1 LHCHK
6 VKLQKGD
13 HANSPKKL
21 SGGFIMY
28 YIGIDVS
35 KKDLSVFDGK
45 DLKFINKEGLTSFKK
60 YLKKKYNLSEIAI
73 IFEPTGVY
81 SLYLK
86 EFCAKNSI
94 KAYIVN
100 PKKSHNFT
108 RALGRRSKTDKIDA
122 RILYQFHKHIDL
134 KDIKIPRIDQEAK
147 TLASYLVSYEFALKQ
162 RVSLSHHLESLRDKG
177 LIALMKKEQKRA
189 KKLEDKIFNDIK
201 EYLDNNQNLKED
213 YQRMLTIP
221 GIGEKAAIALLT
233 LFKTY
238 QGTNRAQITA
248 LAGLDPIRRESGTSV
263 KGKVKISKNGK
274 GIYRKILFLPTIC
287 ATVYNHKIQSFYQR
301 LLANHKTKKLALIAS
316 MRKILLIAHA
326 MYRDKT
332 EYVAA

>member
-1 LHCHK
+1 
-6 VKLQKGD
+6 
-13 HANSPKKL
+13 
-21 SGGFIMY
+21 MY

-45 DLKFINKEGLTSFKK
+45 KDLKFINKEGLKSFKK
-60 YLKKKYNLSEIAI
+60 YLKKKVNFSDLVI

-86 EFCAKNSI
+86 EFCAENSI
-94 KAYIVN
+94 KAYIIN

-108 RALGRRSKTDKIDA
+108 RALGKRSKTDKIDA
-122 RILYQFHKHIDL
+122 QILYQFHKHIDP
-134 KDIKIPRIDQEAK
+134 KDIKVPKINQQAK

-162 RVSLSHHLESLRDKG
+162 RISLSNHLESLRDKG
-177 LIALMKKEQKRA
+177 LIALMKKDLKRA
-189 KKLEDKIFNDIK
+189 KMLEDKLFNDIL
-201 EYLDNNQNLKED
+201 EYVSKNQNLKED
-213 YQRMLTIP
+213 YQRLLTIS
-221 GIGEKAAIALLT
+221 GVGDKTAIALLT

-248 LAGLDPIRRESGTSV
+248 LVGLDPTRRESGTSV

-274 GIYRKILFLPTIC
+274 GIYRKIFYLPTIC
-287 ATVYNHKIQSFYQR
+287 ATVHNQKIRVFYQR
-301 LLANHKTKKLALIAS
+301 LLAHHKIKKLAVIAS

-332 EYVAA
+332 EYVAV

>member
-1 LHCHK
+1 
-6 VKLQKGD
+6 
-13 HANSPKKL
+13 
-21 SGGFIMY
+21 MY

-45 DLKFINKEGLTSFKK
+45 DLKFINKEGLKSFKK

-86 EFCAKNSI
+86 EFCAENSI

-122 RILYQFHKHIDL
+122 RTLYQFHKLIDL
-134 KDIKIPRIDQEAK
+134 KDIQVPKVNQQAK
-147 TLASYLVSYEFALKQ
+147 TLSSYLVSYEFALKQ
-162 RVSLSHHLESLRDKG
+162 RISLSHHLESLRDKQ
-177 LIALMKKEQKRA
+177 LITLIKKDLKRA
-189 KKLEDKIFNDIK
+189 KKLEDKIFHDIK
-201 EYLDNNQNLKED
+201 EYLGKNQNLKED
-213 YQRMLTIP
+213 YQRLSTIP

-248 LAGLDPIRRESGTSV
+248 LAGLDPVKRESGTSV
-263 KGKVKISKNGK
+263 KHKVKISKNGK
-274 GIYRKILFLPTIC
+274 GIYRKILYLPTLC
-287 ATVYNHKIQSFYQR
+287 ATVHNQKIRVFYQR
-301 LLANHKTKKLALIAS
+301 LLAHHKTKKLAVIAS

-332 EYVAA
+332 EYIAV

>member
-1 LHCHK
+1 
-6 VKLQKGD
+6 
-13 HANSPKKL
+13 
-21 SGGFIMY
+21 MY

-45 DLKFINKEGLTSFKK
+45 DLKFINQEGLTSFKK
-60 YLKKKYNLSEIAI
+60 YLKKKYHLSEIVI

-86 EFCAKNSI
+86 EFCAENSI
-94 KAYIVN
+94 KAYILN
-100 PKKSHNFT
+100 PKQSHNFA
-108 RALGRRSKTDKIDA
+108 RSLGKRSKTDKIDA
-122 RILYQFHKHIDL
+122 RTLYNFHKLIDV
-134 KDIKIPRIDQEAK
+134 KEIKVPKIDQQAK

-177 LIALMKKEQKRA
+177 LIALLKKEQKRA
-189 KKLEDKIFNDIK
+189 KKLEDRIFDDIK

-213 YQRMLTIP
+213 YQRLSTIP

-238 QGTNRAQITA
+238 QGTSRAQITA

-274 GIYRKILFLPTIC
+274 GIYRKILYLPTLC
-287 ATVYNHKIQSFYQR
+287 ATVHNQKIKIFYQR
-301 LLANHKTKKLALIAS
+301 LLANHKPKKLAVIAS

-326 MYRDKT
+326 MYQDKT
-332 EYVAA
+332 EYITV

>member
-1 LHCHK
+1 L
-6 VKLQKGD
+6 VL
-13 HANSPKKL
+13 
-21 SGGFIMY
+21 
-28 YIGIDVS
+28 
-35 KKDLSVFDGK
+35 
-45 DLKFINKEGLTSFKK
+45 
-60 YLKKKYNLSEIAI
+60 
-73 IFEPTGVY
+73 IFEPTGIY
-81 SLYLK
+81 SFYLK
-86 EFCAKNSI
+86 EFCAENSI

-108 RALGRRSKTDKIDA
+108 RALGKRSKTDKIDA
-122 RILYQFHKHIDL
+122 RILYQFHKLIDL
-134 KDIKIPRIDQEAK
+134 KDIKVPKIDQQAK
-147 TLASYLVSYEFALKQ
+147 TLASYLTSYEFALKQ
-162 RVSLSHHLESLRDKG
+162 RVSLSHHLESLRDKR
-177 LIALMKKEQKRA
+177 LIDLMKKDLKRA

-201 EYLDNNQNLKED
+201 EYLGKNQDLKED
-213 YQRMLTIP
+213 YQRLSTIP

-248 LAGLDPIRRESGTSV
+248 LTGLDPVKRESGTSV

-274 GIYRKILFLPTIC
+274 GIYRKILYLPTLC
-287 ATVYNHKIQSFYQR
+287 ATVHNQKIKIFYQR
-301 LLANHKTKKLALIAS
+301 LLANHKTKKLAVIAS

>member
-1 LHCHK
+1 
-6 VKLQKGD
+6 
-13 HANSPKKL
+13 
-21 SGGFIMY
+21 MY

-45 DLKFINKEGLTSFKK
+45 DLKFTNQEGLTSFKK
-60 YLKKKYNLSEIAI
+60 YLKKKVNFSDLVI
-73 IFEPTGVY
+73 IFEPTGAY

-86 EFCAKNSI
+86 EFCAENSI

-108 RALGRRSKTDKIDA
+108 RALGKRSKTDKIDA
-122 RILYQFHKHIDL
+122 RILYQFYKLIDL
-134 KDIKIPRIDQEAK
+134 KDIKVPKIDQQAK
-147 TLASYLVSYEFALKQ
+147 ALASYLTSYEFALKQ
-162 RVSLSHHLESLRDKG
+162 RVSLSNHLESLRDKR
-177 LIALMKKEQKRA
+177 LITLIKKDLKRA
-189 KKLEDKIFNDIK
+189 KKLEDNLFSDIL
-201 EYLDNNQNLKED
+201 EYVSKNQNLKED
-213 YQRMLTIP
+213 YQRFLTIS
-221 GIGEKAAIALLT
+221 GVGDKMAIALLT

-238 QGTNRAQITA
+238 QSTNRAQITA

-274 GIYRKILFLPTIC
+274 GIYRKIFYLPTVC
-287 ATVYNHKIQSFYQR
+287 ATVHNQKIRVFYQR
-301 LLANHKTKKLALIAS
+301 LLAHHKIKKLAVIAS

-332 EYVAA
+332 EYVTT

>member
-1 LHCHK
+1 
-6 VKLQKGD
+6 
-13 HANSPKKL
+13 
-21 SGGFIMY
+21 MY

-45 DLKFINKEGLTSFKK
+45 KDLKFINKEGLRSFKK
-60 YLKKKYNLSEIAI
+60 YLKKKVNFSDLVI

-86 EFCAKNSI
+86 EFCAENNI

-122 RILYQFHKHIDL
+122 QILYQFHKLIEA
-134 KDIKIPRIDQEAK
+134 KDIKIPRIDQQAK
-147 TLASYLVSYEFALKQ
+147 TLASYLTSYEFALKQ
-162 RVSLSHHLESLRDKG
+162 RISLSNHLESLRDKS
-177 LIALMKKEQKRA
+177 LIALLKKDLKRA
-189 KKLEDKIFNDIK
+189 KKLEDKIFNDIL
-201 EYLDNNQNLKED
+201 EYVSKNQNLKED
-213 YQRMLTIP
+213 YQRLLTIS
-221 GIGEKAAIALLT
+221 GVGDKTAIALLT

-248 LAGLDPIRRESGTSV
+248 LAGLDPVRRESGTSV

-274 GIYRKILFLPTIC
+274 GIYRKIFYLPTVC
-287 ATVYNHKIQSFYQR
+287 ATVHNQKIRVFYQR
-301 LLANHKTKKLALIAS
+301 LLAHHKIKKLAVIAS

-332 EYVAA
+332 EYVAV

>member
-1 LHCHK
+1 
-6 VKLQKGD
+6 
-13 HANSPKKL
+13 
-21 SGGFIMY
+21 MY

-45 DLKFINKEGLTSFKK
+45 KDLIFINQEGLKSFKK
-60 YLKKKYNLSEIAI
+60 YLKKKVNFSDLVI

-86 EFCAKNSI
+86 EFCAENSI

-100 PKKSHNFT
+100 PKQSHNFA
-108 RALGRRSKTDKIDA
+108 RALGKRSKADKIDA
-122 RILYQFHKHIDL
+122 RILYQFHKLIEV
-134 KDIKIPRIDQEAK
+134 KAIKVPEINQQAK
-147 TLASYLVSYEFALKQ
+147 TLSSYLTSYEFALKQ
-162 RVSLSHHLESLRDKG
+162 RISLSHHLESLRDKK
-177 LIALMKKEQKRA
+177 LIALIKKELKRA
-189 KKLEDKIFNDIK
+189 QELEDKIFNDIK
-201 EYLDNNQNLKED
+201 KYVEQNQNLKED
-213 YQRMLTIP
+213 YQRLSTIP

-248 LAGLDPIRRESGTSV
+248 LTGLDPVRRESGTSV
-263 KGKVKISKNGK
+263 KDKVKISKNGK
-274 GIYRKILFLPTIC
+274 GIYRKILYLPTLC
-287 ATVYNHKIQSFYQR
+287 ATVHNQKIRIFYQR
-301 LLANHKTKKLALIAS
+301 LLTNHKTKKLAIIAS

>member
-1 LHCHK
+1 
-6 VKLQKGD
+6 
-13 HANSPKKL
+13 
-21 SGGFIMY
+21 MY

-45 DLKFINKEGLTSFKK
+45 KDLKFINKEGLKSFKK
-60 YLKKKYNLSEIAI
+60 YLKKKYDFQDLVI

-86 EFCAKNSI
+86 EFCAENSI

-108 RALGRRSKTDKIDA
+108 RALGSRSKTDKIDA
-122 RILYQFHKHIDL
+122 RILYKFYKLIDL
-134 KDIKIPRIDQEAK
+134 KDIKVPKIDQQAK
-147 TLASYLVSYEFALKQ
+147 TLASYLTSYEFALKQ
-162 RVSLSHHLESLRDKG
+162 RVSLSNHLESLRDKR
-177 LIALMKKEQKRA
+177 LITLIKKDLKRA
-189 KKLEDKIFNDIK
+189 KKLEDKIFHDIK
-201 EYLDNNQNLKED
+201 EYLGKNQNLKDD
-213 YQRMLTIP
+213 YQRLSTIP

-248 LAGLDPIRRESGTSV
+248 LAGLDPVKRESGTSV
-263 KGKVKISKNGK
+263 KHKVKISKNGK
-274 GIYRKILFLPTIC
+274 GIYRKILYLPTLC
-287 ATVYNHKIQSFYQR
+287 ATVHNQKIRVFYQR
-301 LLANHKTKKLALIAS
+301 LLAHHKTKKLAVIAS
-316 MRKILLIAHA
+316 MRKMLLIAHA

-332 EYVAA
+332 EYVAV

>member
-1 LHCHK
+1 
-6 VKLQKGD
+6 
-13 HANSPKKL
+13 
-21 SGGFIMY
+21 MY

-45 DLKFINKEGLTSFKK
+45 KDLIFINQEGLRSFKK
-60 YLKKKYNLSEIAI
+60 YLKKKVNFSDLVI

-86 EFCAKNSI
+86 EFCAENSI
-94 KAYIVN
+94 KAYMVN
-100 PKKSHNFT
+100 PKQSHNFT
-108 RALGRRSKTDKIDA
+108 RALGKRSKTDKIDA
-122 RILYQFHKHIDL
+122 RTLYQFHKHMEA
-134 KDIKIPRIDQEAK
+134 KDIKVPKVDQQAK

-162 RVSLSHHLESLRDKG
+162 RVSLSHHLESLRDKKLVA
-177 LIALMKKEQKRA
+177 LIKKDLKRA
-189 KKLEDKIFNDIK
+189 QELEDKIFNDIK
-201 EYLDNNQNLKED
+201 VYVEQNQNLEED
-213 YQRMLTIP
+213 YQRLSTIP

-248 LAGLDPIRRESGTSV
+248 LTGLDPVRRESGTSV
-263 KGKVKISKNGK
+263 KDKVKISKNGK
-274 GIYRKILFLPTIC
+274 GIYRKILYLPTLC
-287 ATVYNHKIQSFYQR
+287 ATVHNQKIRIFYQR
-301 LLANHKTKKLALIAS
+301 LLANHKTKKLAIIAS

-332 EYVAA
+332 EYMAV